1 MCKQLVE
8 PVYSGVAI
16 SPLAAMTHGD
26 DAKVTVLCH
35 PSGQLRADPSFFA
48 LAQCIT
54 SGKIET
60 QGDAGAHLV
69 DVLSAGAAAARK
81 PERELSDG
89 DPPPESVYRTA
100 RFFLW
105 PDHRFTV
112 LPAVCDR

>member
-26 DAKVTVLCH
+26 DPKVTFLCH
-35 PSGQLRADPSFFA
+35 PSGHPCADTSFFA

-69 DVLSAGAAAARK
+69 DVLPAGAAAARK

-89 DPPPESVYRTA
+89 DAPPESVYWAA
-100 RFFLW
+100 RFF
-105 PDHRFTV
+105 R
-112 LPAVCDR
+112 